1 MFVLFLSSK
10 CVIVNGGFI
19 MEKDVNTSSISSLAK
34 VRLLMSHM
42 SSCQLLLCSKG
53 LQLKGCAVNFHRRR
67 RDNFP
72 QGCWSVDC
80 WSGAGAVINKGD
92 MERCNS
98 RVAKCLPQGFW
109 MWKAARNS
117 WSYYFFLDDMR
128 CNTVTLCRLEGVV
141 FLEAV
146 TFKHTTRV
154 EKRVEHFNLLSGG
167 GRQKTSTVPCR
178 AYNMRQ
184 R

>member
-1 MFVLFLSSK
+1 MEVDLFVLFLSSK

-19 MEKDVNTSSISSLAK
+19 MEKDVNTSSISSLAR
-34 VRLLMSHM
+34 V
-42 SSCQLLLCSKG
+42 QLYSYFTQMGCNSKG
-53 LQLKGCAVNFHRRR
+53 VPWIFITQETRPFPSRMLKRWLLKRSRRSHQ
-67 RDNFP
+67 
-72 QGCWSVDC
+72 QGR
-80 WSGAGAVINKGD
+80 D